1 MMSNYLRYRLYEIV
15 PGAIIW
21 GILVALTVLSFVK
34 PLWVV
39 YFIIAFGIYWVFR
52 VLYFS
57 FFLVLG
63 WWRFKTATRVDWSE
77 KLNVHPQAKDIVHL
91 VVLPLYDEDYEVL
104 ESTLRN
110 LVAGTFPAQR
120 MIVVVA
126 GEESKRKHFE
136 PIAARVEKKFAH
148 YFKKMIITLHP
159 AGCVDEIPGKG
170 SNINYAGR
178 QAQRYIDTLGV
189 PYEHVV
195 VSAFDVDTIVHEQ
208 YFAYL
213 THEYVT
219 HPDPTHTSFQ
229 PVALFNNNMW
239 ESQSFIRIMAF
250 GTTFWLLFALTRPDM
265 LVTFSSHSMS
275 FKALVD
281 VGFWQ
286 KDIVSE
292 DSRIFWQCFVHYRG
306 NYQTHPL
313 YIPVSMDTVRDDS
326 SWKSLKN
333 IYRQQR
339 RWAWGTENI
348 PYILWHYHRMKK
360 EGKAIAWA
368 KRTRYLFHQM
378 EGKISWGTTA
388 LILLLFGR
396 LPLWV
401 AGQDIKETVLFQNTP
416 HILEWTMGFAMV
428 GILIS
433 MTLSLTL
440 LPRAQSDIKLQHK
453 AVMIL
458 QWILLPVS
466 LLVVSAVPA
475 IEAQTRLMLGR
486 YLGFDVSQKKR
497 KQKMYE

>member
-1 MMSNYLRYRLYEIV
+1 MKE
-15 PGAIIW
+15 
-21 GILVALTVLSFVK
+21 
-34 PLWVV
+34 
-39 YFIIAFGIYWVFR
+39 
-52 VLYFS
+52 
-57 FFLVLG
+57 
-63 WWRFKTATRVDWSE
+63 
-77 KLNVHPQAKDIVHL
+77 
-91 VVLPLYDEDYEVL
+91 
-104 ESTLRN
+104 
-110 LVAGTFPAQR
+110 
-120 MIVVVA
+120 
-126 GEESKRKHFE
+126 
-136 PIAARVEKKFAH
+136 
-148 YFKKMIITLHP
+148 
-159 AGCVDEIPGKG
+159 
-170 SNINYAGR
+170 
-178 QAQRYIDTLGV
+178 YIDKKGWDYATTV
-189 PYEHVV
+189 
-195 VSAFDVDTIVHEQ
+195 ATIFDIDTVCHAQ

-213 THEYVT
+213 TYLYCT
-219 HPDPTHTSFQ
+219 HPNPTRSSFQ
-229 PVALFNNNMW
+229 PIALYNNNMW
-239 ESQSFIRIMAF
+239 ESPAMLRIMAF
-250 GTTFWLLFALTRPDM
+250 GTTFWMMTSHARQDS

-275 FKALVD
+275 FRAIVD
-281 VGFWQ
+281 AGYHE
-286 KDIVSE
+286 KRIVSE
-292 DSRIFWQCFVHYRG
+292 DSRIFYQCFLAYNGEYEV
-306 NYQTHPL
+306 TPM

-440 LPRAQSDIKLQHK
+440 LPRAPSGIKLQHK

-458 QWILLPVS
+458 QWILLPFMLIVFGS
-466 LLVVSAVPA
+466 IPA
-475 IEAQTRLMLGR
+475 IDAQTRLMFGK
-486 YLGFDVSQKKR
+486 YLGFNVTKKTR
-497 KQKMYE
+497 